1 VKRQYLLPLFLL
13 LQIIFV
19 KTLAFFPIAVE
30 HFYSNGLFVFI
41 SKAERY
47 ILGWIPFSIGDVL
60 YAILIIYLF
69 ISIWKTRKT
78 WRKQW
83 KDNLL
88 KVLSGFSIFYFLF
101 HLLWALNYYRL
112 PLFEKMHIQREYS
125 DTDLFAFTEDLI
137 IKTNQV
143 QFEITHNINQKVS
156 NPYSQDR
163 IFEMT
168 QNGYDN
174 LAKEHP
180 FFKYKIASRKKSLF
194 SLPLTYMGFGGY
206 LNPFTNESQ
215 VNYKLPMYGFPNV
228 ICHEMAH
235 QIGFASES
243 ECNFIGFMACI
254 KNDDLYFQYAAYCI
268 ALRYCLENV
277 FLKNEV
283 KFNEFKPKV
292 NPGILENYKESEL
305 FWKQY
310 DTFIDKGFH
319 AFYDQYLKVNQQQ
332 EGLESYS
339 KFVDLL
345 INYYK
350 GKAFPKSKTTLHSV

>member
-1 VKRQYLLPLFLL
+1 MKRKYILPLFLVF
-13 LQIIFV
+13 QIIFIKV
-19 KTLAFFPIAVE
+19 LAFFPEAVE
-30 HFYSNGLFVFI
+30 RYYSNGLYSFT
-41 SKAERY
+41 SKLERT
-47 ILGWIPFSIGDVL
+47 ILGKIPFSFGDVL
-60 YAILIIYLF
+60 YGMLIVYLL

-83 KDNLL
+83 AANLL
-88 KVLSGFSIFYFLF
+88 NIVGGLSVFYFLF
-101 HLLWALNYYRL
+101 HLLWATNYYRI
-112 PLFEKMHIQREYS
+112 PLFEKMHIKREYS
-125 DTDLFAFTEDLI
+125 NEELYKFTEKLI
-137 IKTNQV
+137 TKTNEV
-143 QFEITHNINQKVS
+143 QFQITHNINLKVA
-156 NPYSQDR
+156 NPYSQDS
-163 IFEMT
+163 IFSMT

-174 LAKEHP
+174 LAKEYP
-180 FFKYKIASRKKSLF
+180 FFKYEIPSRKKSLF

-215 VNYKLPMYGFPNV
+215 VNYKLPMFSFPNV
-228 ICHEMAH
+228 VCHEMAH
-235 QIGFASES
+235 QIGYASES

-254 KNDDLYFQYAAYCI
+254 KNDDLYFQYAAYSV

-277 FLKNEV
+277 IMKDKA
-283 KFNEFKPKV
+283 KFKAFKTTI
-292 NPGILENYKESEL
+292 NPGIIKNFKETEL

-319 AFYDQYLKVNQQQ
+319 AFYDQFLKANQQK

-350 GKAFPKSKTTLHSV
+350 ERTIK

>member
-1 VKRQYLLPLFLL
+1 MKRKYILPLFLL
-13 LQIIFV
+13 FQIIFLKV
-19 KTLAFFPIAVE
+19 LAFFPETIE
-30 HFYSNGLFVFI
+30 RHYSNGLYVFT
-41 SKAERY
+41 SRFERTV
-47 ILGWIPFSIGDVL
+47 LGWIPFSFGDIM
-60 YAILIIYLF
+60 YGILIVYLL

-78 WRKQW
+78 WQKQW

-88 KVLSGFSIFYFLF
+88 KVVSCLSVFYFIF

-112 PLFEKMHIQREYS
+112 PLFEKMNIKREYS
-125 DTDLFAFTEDLI
+125 NEDLYAFTEKLI
-137 IKTNQV
+137 AKTNEV
-143 QFEITHNINQKVS
+143 QFAITHNKNQKVT
-156 NPYSQDR
+156 NPYSQDS
-163 IFEMT
+163 IFNMT

-174 LAKEHP
+174 LAKQYP
-180 FFKYKIASRKKSLF
+180 FFKYEIPSRKKSLF

-228 ICHEMAH
+228 VCHEMAH

-254 KNDDLYFQYAAYCI
+254 KNDDLYFQYAAYNV
-268 ALRYCLENV
+268 ALRYCLGNV
-277 FLKNEV
+277 IMKDEE
-283 KFNEFKPKV
+283 KFKALRPKI
-292 NPGILENYKESEL
+292 NPGIIENFKESEL
-305 FWKQY
+305 FWEQY

-319 AFYDQYLKVNQQQ
+319 AFYDQFLKANQQKD
-332 EGLESYS
+332 GLESYS

-350 GKAFPKSKTTLHSV
+350 EKEF